1 MISKKEEIVT
11 ALNTIAE
18 TYQFHPDTFTTMP
31 CISFYEIDNSEA
43 QHADDKEIVSRLE
56 YVIDIWSKT
65 STTSLTNQVNDKMQT
80 LGFKRTQCIDMY
92 EKDTKIR
99 HTHMKFSANFT
110 I

>member
-1 MISKKEEIVT
+1 MISKKEDIVT

-18 TYQFHPDTFTTMP
+18 TFYFHPETFTTLP
-31 CISFYEIDNSEA
+31 LISFYEIDNSEA

-56 YVIDIWSKT
+56 YVIDIWSNT
-65 STTSLTNQVNDKMQT
+65 STTSLTNQVNEKMQG
-80 LGFKRTQCIDMY
+80 LGFKRTKCIDMY

-99 HTHMKFSANFT
+99 HTHLRYQAHFT

>member
-11 ALNTIAE
+11 ALETIAE
-18 TYQFHPDTFTTMP
+18 TYQFHPDTFNTLP
-31 CISFYEIDNSEA
+31 LISFYEIDNSEA
-43 QHADDKEIVSRLE
+43 QHADNEEIASRLE
-56 YVIDIWSKT
+56 YVIDIWSNT
-65 STTSLTNQVNDKMQT
+65 STTSLTNQVNTKMQE
-80 LGFKRTQCIDMY
+80 LGFKRTKCTDMY